1 MRNLLALTLIAS
13 PAFSSFAFAQDCPA
27 PADVGVELEGLFG
40 QAREAEDFKQG
51 RSVSDAMWQVWLRA
65 PDEAAQAVLDRGM
78 AARGSFDFAGAHRE
92 FTRLIDYCPDYA
104 EGWNQRAYISFLR
117 EDYEAALSDLDRAL
131 TLQPRHVAAQSG
143 RGLTL
148 MNMGRTAEARA
159 QMLLAVANNPWLSE
173 AALLAKGAPLG
184 PVGED
189 I

>member
-1 MRNLLALTLIAS
+1 MRTVLALILIAF
-13 PAFSSFAFAQDCPA
+13 PAHAIAQDCPA
-27 PADVGVELEGLFG
+27 PADVSVELERLFDD
-40 QAREAEDFKQG
+40 ARAAEDFKQG
-51 RSVSDAMWQVWLRA
+51 RLVSDAMWQVWLRA
-65 PDEAAQAVLDRGM
+65 PDEAAQEVLDRGM
-78 AARGSFDFAGAHRE
+78 AARDSFDFAGAHRE

-117 EDYEAALSDLDRAL
+117 EDYEAALHDLDRAL
-131 TLQPRHVAAQSG
+131 ILQPRHVAAQSG

-148 MNMGRTAEARA
+148 MNMGRIAEART
-159 QMLLAVANNPWLSE
+159 QMLDAVASNPWLSE